1 LNIELYLN
9 SGLIAFKIVL
19 TKINNMFT
27 GTEDNEISYNDAAL
41 LTQNYRDAQVPGSNY
56 VKGEYFSKASLE
68 SVLDQSGCVGIRI
81 YYGLD
86 ENNVQRLVIVGA
98 DANENDIVTGIIL
111 EHGTLCPPHC
121 GTGNNLNS

>member
-1 LNIELYLN
+1 
-9 SGLIAFKIVL
+9 
-19 TKINNMFT
+19 MFT

-41 LTQNYRDAQVPGSNY
+41 LTQNYRDAQAPGSNY

-68 SVLDQSGCVGIRI
+68 LVLDQSGCVGIRI

-86 ENNVQRLVIVGA
+86 ENNVQRLVIVGV
-98 DANENDIVTGIIL
+98 DANENDMVTGQIL

-121 GTGNNLNS
+121 GTSNNLNS